1 MEKYKSNDE
10 VITPNG
16 PAVVIG
22 EMGADMAGC
31 VLVRHSRKSADEF
44 NPDRAVKTFSK
55 SGKSGW
61 AAAYKLADVQPAQ
74 GLGI

>member
-22 EMGADMAGC
+22 EMAAEMAGC
-31 VLVRHSRKSADEF
+31 VLVRHRRGIEF
-44 NPDRAVKTFSK
+44 DPKRAVKLY
-55 SGKSGW
+55 GLGRQGQ
-61 AAAYKLADVQPAQ
+61 AAAYKLADVHHAQ